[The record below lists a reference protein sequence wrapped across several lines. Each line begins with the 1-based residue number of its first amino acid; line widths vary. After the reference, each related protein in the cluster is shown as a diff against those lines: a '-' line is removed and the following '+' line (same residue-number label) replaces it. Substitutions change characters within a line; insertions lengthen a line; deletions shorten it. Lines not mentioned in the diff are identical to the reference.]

1 MIKPLLS
8 VPVSL
13 TGNVKIQN
21 FVNITRDTSDDTF
34 SKYYGN
40 VREARLVPVSSGYS
54 YGNFSCNLL
63 NSKYSFDIC
72 KYYSNNKDIFFKNGN
87 EKLFDNV
94 SIPMEKDYPE
104 SNRVS
109 DFEWGMKRISY
120 QKNHGCT
127 HSFFAPIWI
136 DENNIPDY
144 FRITVKITPFTN
156 ISSLVKTKYIY
167 IPLKTGLVSL
177 SENYLPTYLNNYL
190 KNIDTKV
197 ARLDYDY
204 LTGYF
209 WGISLKNGDFVQV
222 KDTVVSEI
230 WSRQMAVNDFDF
242 KIVDSFKRNNIICKQ
257 ILPLSFSLNFEDV
270 LIGNQSDISNTIQ
283 VSGAYI
289 NVINDVDVPL
299 DIYNFNY
306 NYVNDRIKYKG
317 YNSISNEFVT
327 KLSNNI
333 FTSFDNS
340 KSTFNDLFNLSEGNY
355 YNFTYS
361 NKLSP
366 YYFKW
371 KLSVSPDDYPYI
383 LNLSE
388 NYNYSDSTS
397 YNFGKYY
404 SILDIKRYLPF
415 MKLPVVS
422 SITGNTISFSD
433 ALKKDFDNLKIEY
446 YNNFKNTWFYYLG
459 RIGTGTWLC
468 RMEY

>member
-299 DIYNFNY
+299 DIYN
-306 NYVNDRIKYKG
+306 
-317 YNSISNEFVT
+317 
-327 KLSNNI
+327 
-333 FTSFDNS
+333 
-340 KSTFNDLFNLSEGNY
+340 
-355 YNFTYS
+355 YS
-361 NKLSP
+361 
-366 YYFKW
+366 
-371 KLSVSPDDYPYI
+371 
-383 LNLSE
+383 
-388 NYNYSDSTS
+388 
-397 YNFGKYY
+397 
-404 SILDIKRYLPF
+404 
-415 MKLPVVS
+415 
-422 SITGNTISFSD
+422 
-433 ALKKDFDNLKIEY
+433 
-446 YNNFKNTWFYYLG
+446 
-459 RIGTGTWLC
+459 
-468 RMEY
+468 